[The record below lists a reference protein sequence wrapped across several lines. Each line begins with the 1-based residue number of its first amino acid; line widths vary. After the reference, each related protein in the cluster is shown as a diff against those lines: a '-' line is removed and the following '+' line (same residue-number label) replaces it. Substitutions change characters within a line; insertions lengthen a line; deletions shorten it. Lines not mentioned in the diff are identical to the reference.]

1 MVKNQ
6 VKYSIYDWET
16 GDRIVTKDVSN
27 LLTSYLQKFK
37 LIELNFTTDLEKVEE
52 IFALISKDFLEE
64 KLTLEEYSSIGH
76 YFFHKKGKQSQNTA
90 LFDATLAVSELLFY
104 SQNKNYD
111 LSPFFDDINFLMQ
124 KYYPNLSLKSKIK
137 L

>member
-1 MVKNQ
+1 MKEK
-6 VKYSIYDWET
+6 KYTIYDWET
-16 GDRIVTKDVSN
+16 GDKIVTKDVSN

-37 LIELNFTTDLEKVEE
+37 LIELSFTTDLEKVEE
-52 IFALISKDFLEE
+52 IFALISKDFIEE

-76 YFFHKKGKQSQNTA
+76 YFFHKKGKQNQNTA

-124 KYYPNLSLKSKIK
+124 KYYPNLILK
-137 L
+137 